1 MPFSLFTATCVS
13 CRLPQRQSFFISW
26 TQYSANLK
34 CDKWSFV
41 RYIVSFSGLKMVF
54 SKLSQFDVTTHCAYL
69 NFNLHFY
76 FMSSIIE
83 RLCKSFSFINSVQ
96 IWLGLEILRNS
107 WTIFRSSHRRCSIEK
122 LFLKLLWHS
131 QENTRF
137 RVFFL
142 LKLQAFWPLA
152 VLKRGF
158 NTYFLVNIGK
168 FTRTL
173 ILKNSKQP
181 TDVFCRKRCF

>member
-1 MPFSLFTATCVS
+1 MQIFLFYKFCT
-13 CRLPQRQSFFISW
+13 
-26 TQYSANLK
+26 NLT
-34 CDKWSFV
+34 W
-41 RYIVSFSGLKMVF
+41 I
-54 SKLSQFDVTTHCAYL
+54 
-69 NFNLHFY
+69 
-76 FMSSIIE
+76 
-83 RLCKSFSFINSVQ
+83 
-96 IWLGLEILRNS
+96 RNS

-122 LFLKLLWHS
+122 LFLKLLWYS

-137 RVFFL
+137 RVSFL
-142 LKLQAFWPLA
+142 LKLQVFWPLS

-181 TDVFCRKRCF
+181 TDVFCRKRCFPMNFSKFLGAPFFQNNSDRLLLKNICGRLLLHFWKQFC